1 MNAREELERIICQEL
16 MNKNPYSAEFTKDIW
31 LCWVKDITQKFLAK
45 LPELGFVRLEDVE
58 IDEDKL
64 GIKLYLKS
72 PMRLSPETA
81 RRIAN
86 AICQEK
92 GILRVKEGK

>member
-1 MNAREELERIICQEL
+1 MNAREELERIIDINDFTTEL
-16 MNKNPYSAEFTKDIW
+16 EHGTIAERHKRIAQAILD
-31 LCWVKDITQKFLAK
+31 A
-45 LPELGFVRLEDVE
+45 GFIRLEDVE